1 MRKIVKLTESDITN
15 IVKKVIKESKKGV
28 QHYSRRFAELVELV
42 YNQVEMQDP
51 CNFDDSEEYADFCIS
66 KGLCFFFDG
75 SPWGDECNTDEDD
88 EDEDE
93 DEDEEID
100 YEEDV
105 DYENDHTHVNLDE
118 YNSFENELRE
128 KHYDELVSIWE
139 EYMKDGEC

>member
-28 QHYSRRFAELVELV
+28 QHYSRRFAELVELM

-51 CNFDDSEEYADFCIS
+51 CNFEDSEEYADFCIS
-66 KGLCFFFDG
+66 KGLCFFFGG
-75 SPWGDECNTDEDD
+75 SPWGDECGDD
-88 EDEDE
+88 EE

-100 YEEDV
+100 YEENV
-105 DYENDHTHVNLDE
+105 DYENDPTNINLDE
-118 YNSFENELRE
+118 YNLFENELRE

-139 EYMKDGEC
+139 EYMKDEEC